1 MTTLRL
7 DQQIL
12 KALRA
17 RPDIWLDNAVLEFEG
32 APSIRGIQ
40 LRRVIETETRGKDSY
55 HPFQYTG
62 WMYYGQAFAIETDIR
77 KGERPLTKEQLRWR
91 DLFVT
96 SGGLYITA
104 TNMHH
109 VTDELGKTEPQPWS
123 EYARREVKVK

>member
-17 RPDIWLDNAVLEFEG
+17 RPDIWLDNATLDFEG
-32 APSIRGIQ
+32 APAIRGVQ

-91 DLFVT
+91 DT
-96 SGGLYITA
+96 YSPSGGWYIEA
-104 TNMHH
+104 RLMHD
-109 VTDELGKTEPQPWS
+109 VTDVLGKAEPQPWA
-123 EYARREVKVK
+123 EYERRETKVK